1 MTRGTVIQALVAG
14 GLLALMTPAWGAE
27 LAAAAGPSE
36 ARKAP
41 LTQRMLLSTA
51 TTVTGQP
58 IHYPQGAAHVTAVE
72 IMLAPG
78 EETGWHTHPVPMFGY
93 ILAGELTV
101 DYGPLG
107 KRVYRT
113 GDALVEA
120 IGEAHN
126 GRNTG
131 EAPTRILAIVAGV
144 KGTPGSFPAPPPV
157 RSQAAAQ

>member
-1 MTRGTVIQALVAG
+1 MTRSTAMQVLVAG
-14 GLLALMTPAWGAE
+14 GLLALTAPALGAE
-27 LAAAAGPSE
+27 LASAAPPSE

-51 TTVTGQP
+51 KTVTRQP
-58 IHYPQGAAHVTAVE
+58 IRYPEGAAAHVTAVE
-72 IMLAPG
+72 ITLAPG
-78 EETGWHTHPVPMFGY
+78 QETGWHSHPVPMVGY

-101 DYGPLG
+101 DYGPHG

-120 IGEAHN
+120 INQAHN

-131 EAPTRILAIVAGV
+131 QEPTRILAILAGV
-144 KGTPGSFPAPPPV
+144 TGTPGSLPAQPPAP
-157 RSQAAAQ
+157 RQAAQ